1 MTQNHTTKKLIFPL
15 QVLFEDDHLAVIHKP
30 AGIIVSGNKWKTIA
44 RALPDNLRPSQQ
56 PDACAPQPAHRLD
69 FPTTGALLI
78 GKTTSCIRTLNQ
90 MFEAKEI
97 HKTYLAIAIGK
108 MKPEGNIH
116 TPIDDKPSE
125 TDYRVIQSSHSER
138 FGALNLVKLYPR
150 TGRRHQLRQHLA
162 SIGHPILGDKE
173 YGIESLILNGKGLYL
188 HAHRL
193 EFVHPFT
200 KEQLN
205 IEDELPKKFKKIFP

>member
-1 MTQNHTTKKLIFPL
+1 MENKPTKKLIFPL

-56 PDACAPQPAHRLD
+56 PDACTPQPAHRLD

-78 GKTTSCIRTLNQ
+78 GKTTSCIRALNQ
-90 MFEAKEI
+90 MFEAKDI
-97 HKTYLAIAIGK
+97 HKTYLAIAIGE
-108 MKPEGNIH
+108 MKPEGNIE
-116 TPIDDKPSE
+116 TPIDDKPSQTE
-125 TDYRVIQSSHSER
+125 YRVVQTTLSER
-138 FGALNLVKLYPR
+138 FGALNLVKLYPH
-150 TGRRHQLRQHLA
+150 TGRRHQLRKHLA

-173 YGIESLILNGKGLYL
+173 YGTENLILNGKGLYL
-188 HAHRL
+188 HANRL

-200 KEQLN
+200 KEHLK